1 MRIHRMRL
9 TGIGPYADT
18 QDVDFEALNSAGLF
32 LLDGP
37 TGAGKSTILS
47 ALCYALYGS
56 VPGGRSPESLVTT
69 LRPPGTVAPEV
80 LVELTVQGRRFEVS
94 RSPRHA
100 RRKKRGTGTTTTQP
114 AQQ

>member
-9 TGIGPYADT
+9 QGIGPYAEA
-18 QDVDFEALNSAGLF
+18 QDVDMDRLNDAGLF

-37 TGAGKSTILS
+37 TGAGKSTVLA

-69 LRPPGTVAPEV
+69 
-80 LVELTVQGRRFEVS
+80 
-94 RSPRHA
+94 
-100 RRKKRGTGTTTTQP
+100 
-114 AQQ
+114 